1 MIDALCESN
10 INSVYNKIY
19 TQNIINGGIKGNRM
33 EYIKNPMKI
42 EEKSFELI
50 QEIIDEIRPDY
61 KFKNNIEEK

>member
-19 TQNIINGGIKGNRM
+19 TLNIINGGIKGNRM

-42 EEKSFELI
+42 EEKVL
-50 QEIIDEIRPDY
+50 
-61 KFKNNIEEK
+61 N